1 MKKKVAVYALV
12 LLSVASIAVA
22 ACIEMLDEY
31 VPAFYVGVPGS
42 HALSIWGG
50 SPPYTFTLHSGS
62 FPAGISM
69 SSSGVISG
77 TATTEGYTTA
87 CITVTDS
94 LGCHTT
100 TCYEI
105 YVF

>member
-1 MKKKVAVYALV
+1 MKKVAVFAV
-12 LLSVASIAVA
+12 LLLAVASIAAA
-22 ACIEMLDEY
+22 ACIEILDEF
-31 VPAFYVGVPGS
+31 VPPFYVGVPGS
-42 HALSIWGG
+42 HTLSVWGG
-50 SPPYTFTLHSGS
+50 TPPYTFTLAFGS
-62 FPAGISM
+62 FPAGVSM

-77 TATTEGYTTA
+77 TATTAGYETP

>member
-1 MKKKVAVYALV
+1 MKK
-12 LLSVASIAVA
+12 IAVFAILLLAVTTIASA

-31 VPAFYVGVPGS
+31 VPPFTVGVPGS
-42 HALSIWGG
+42 HTLSIYGG
-50 SPPYTFTLHSGS
+50 TPAYTFTLHSGS
-62 FPAGISM
+62 FPAGVSM

-87 CITVTDS
+87 CIKVTDS

>member
-1 MKKKVAVYALV
+1 MKKIAVFAI
-12 LLSVASIAVA
+12 LLLAVASIASA
-22 ACIEMLDEY
+22 ACIEILDEF
-31 VPAFYVGVPGS
+31 VPVFYVGVPGS
-42 HALSIWGG
+42 HTLSVYGG
-50 SPPYTFTLHSGS
+50 TPAYTFTLASGS

-100 TCYEI
+100 SCYEI

>member
-1 MKKKVAVYALV
+1 MKRIAVFAIV
-12 LLSVASIAVA
+12 LLSVASIAAA
-22 ACIEMLDEY
+22 ACIEILDEF
-31 VPAFYVGVPGS
+31 VPPFYVGVPAS
-42 HALSIWGG
+42 HALSVWGG
-50 SPPYTFTLHSGS
+50 TAPYTFTLHSGS
-62 FPAGISM
+62 FPAGVSM
-69 SSSGVISG
+69 NSSGVISG
-77 TATTEGYTTA
+77 TATTAGYTTA